1 MSSKQEQ
8 VSVNFKTIQSVIET
22 EIQSLIERYNSIL
35 SSKYDIQPEE
45 LVQVWNEM
53 SSNVT
58 IKTTVSKTSKS
69 TNVQPKTVETKT
81 GDDGPVSSVVSN
93 LLNTDFNA
101 EIMMKSTVAELK
113 AICKQRNLKVSGT
126 KNDLI
131 ARLMGKEE
139 PSPKNKPESKSSES
153 KPKTETKTA
162 KVEKA
167 QAKVLETP
175 VAKKLTA
182 NIPQVLIT
190 RNSFGRYEHA
200 ETGLVF
206 DSASRVVIGKQLP
219 DGTVDHLTEDDI
231 DMCNAFKFPYELPT
245 NLDHKAKLND
255 VVVKELEEDEELDAD
270 DVEEE
275 QLLEEEEEEEYE
287 EIEEEEEIEYEG

>member
-1 MSSKQEQ
+1 M
-8 VSVNFKTIQSVIET
+8 T
-22 EIQSLIERYNSIL
+22 
-35 SSKYDIQPEE
+35 
-45 LVQVWNEM
+45 
-53 SSNVT
+53 
-58 IKTTVSKTSKS
+58 
-69 TNVQPKTVETKT
+69 
-81 GDDGPVSSVVSN
+81 
-93 LLNTDFNA
+93 
-101 EIMMKSTVAELK
+101 KSTVAELK

-139 PSPKNKPESKSSES
+139 PSPKNKPESKSSESKSSES

-219 DGTVDHLTEDDI
+219 DGTLDHLTEDDI
-231 DMCNAFKFPYELPT
+231 DMCNAFKFQYELPT

-275 QLLEEEEEEEYE
+275 QLLEEEEEEEEYE

>member
-1 MSSKQEQ
+1 
-8 VSVNFKTIQSVIET
+8 
-22 EIQSLIERYNSIL
+22 
-35 SSKYDIQPEE
+35 
-45 LVQVWNEM
+45 
-53 SSNVT
+53 
-58 IKTTVSKTSKS
+58 
-69 TNVQPKTVETKT
+69 
-81 GDDGPVSSVVSN
+81 
-93 LLNTDFNA
+93 
-101 EIMMKSTVAELK
+101 
-113 AICKQRNLKVSGT
+113 
-126 KNDLI
+126 
-131 ARLMGKEE
+131 MGKEE
-139 PSPKNKPESKSSES
+139 PSPKKPVSEV
-153 KPKTETKTA
+153 KPKTETKTQ
-162 KVEKA
+162 KVEKE

-175 VAKKLTA
+175 VVKKLTA

-200 ETGLVF
+200 ETALIF

-231 DMCNAFKFPYELPT
+231 DMCNAFKFQYELPT

-287 EIEEEEEIEYEG
+287 EIEEEEEIEYEA